1 MHRQRYLSFNVQSL
15 LLILALGIVG
25 WPSMGVA
32 APGDVLKAEP
42 GDLVFIIQPILN
54 EEQTQRAYQ
63 PLADY
68 LGKIAGKRV
77 VIRTLP
83 NFVAYWE
90 VMRQSNGYDLVLDAA
105 HFTDYRAKKLGFKV
119 LAKIPDTVSYSLIV
133 GSGALV
139 IDPIELIGKTVA
151 TPGAPS
157 VGAARLNAMYPNP
170 VRQPVI
176 VDSGTAEESIQMLL
190 KNKVQAAMVPTP
202 LVSQQM
208 AQGGGISVVTT
219 TEPIPHIA
227 LSAAPRLNAELREK
241 IRAAVVNAPNTE
253 DGRKMLKGI
262 NFERF
267 DPANEQIYAGQG
279 TLLKEY
285 WGY

>member
-25 WPSMGVA
+25 WPSMGLA
-32 APGDVLKAEP
+32 APADVLKAEP

-54 EEQTQRAYQ
+54 EEQTKRAYQ

-90 VMRQSNGYDLVLDAA
+90 VMRLSNAYDLVLDAA

-133 GSGALV
+133 GAGALV
-139 IDPIELIGKTVA
+139 IDPSELIGKTVA

-176 VDSGTAEESIQMLL
+176 VDSGTAEESIQMLV

-241 IRAAVVNAPNTE
+241 IRAALVNAPNTE
-253 DGRKMLKGI
+253 DGKKMLKGI

>member
-1 MHRQRYLSFNVQSL
+1 MFS
-15 LLILALGIVG
+15 
-25 WPSMGVA
+25 
-32 APGDVLKAEP
+32 KAEP

-90 VMRQSNGYDLVLDAA
+90 VMRQSNAYDLVLDAA

-241 IRAAVVNAPNTE
+241 IRAALVNAPNTE
-253 DGRKMLKGI
+253 DGKKMLKGI

>member
-15 LLILALGIVG
+15 LLILALGIG
-25 WPSMGVA
+25 WPSVGST
-32 APGDVLKAEP
+32 APADILKAEP

-54 EEQTQRAYQ
+54 EEQTKRAYQ

-90 VMRQSNGYDLVLDAA
+90 VMRLSNAYDLVLDAA

-133 GSGALV
+133 GAGALV

-241 IRAAVVNAPNTE
+241 IRAALVNAPNTE
-253 DGRKMLKGI
+253 DGKKMLKGI

>member
-1 MHRQRYLSFNVQSL
+1 MYQQHFRRISASSL
-15 LLILALGIVG
+15 LWMLLALFL
-25 WPSMGVA
+25 PMPAMSA
-32 APGDVLKAEP
+32 SVLKAEP
-42 GDLVFIIQPILN
+42 GDLVLIIQPILT

-63 PLADY
+63 PLAEY
-68 LGKIAGKRV
+68 LGKVTGKRC

-83 NFVAYWE
+83 NFLAYWE
-90 VMRQSNGYDLVLDAA
+90 IARQDSGYHLVLDAA
-105 HFTDYRAKKLGFKV
+105 HFTDYRAQKMGFKV

-139 IDPIELIGKTVA
+139 IDPIELVGRTVA

-157 VGAARLNAMYPNP
+157 IGAARLNAMFPNP
-170 VRQPVI
+170 VRQPI
-176 VDSGTAEESIQMLL
+176 ILDSGTAEEGIQMVL
-190 KNKVQAAMVPTP
+190 KNKAQAAIVPTP

-227 LSAAPRLNAELREK
+227 LSASPKLEADVREK
-241 IRAAVVNAPNTE
+241 IRAAMVNAGNTE
-253 DGRKMLKGI
+253 DGKKMLKGI

-267 DPANEQIYAGQG
+267 DPANEKIYAGQSSI
-279 TLLKEY
+279 LKEY

>member
-54 EEQTQRAYQ
+54 EEQTKRAYQ

-90 VMRQSNGYDLVLDAA
+90 VMRLSNAYDLVLDAA

-241 IRAAVVNAPNTE
+241 IRAALVNAPNTE

>member
-1 MHRQRYLSFNVQSL
+1 MYRQRYFSFSLVSL
-15 LLILALGIVG
+15 LVAFGLG
-25 WPSMGVA
+25 WPTMGAA
-32 APGDVLKAEP
+32 APADVLKAEP

-90 VMRQSNGYDLVLDAA
+90 VMRLSNGYDLVLDAA

-119 LAKIPDTVSYSLIV
+119 LAKIPDTVSLSLIV
-133 GSGALV
+133 GAGALV

-151 TPGAPS
+151 TTGAPS

-176 VDSGTAEESIQMLL
+176 VDSGTAEEALQMVL

-208 AQGGGISVVTT
+208 AQGGGISVVVTT
-219 TEPIPHIA
+219 DPIPHIA
-227 LSAAPRLNAELREK
+227 LSAAPRLNADVREK
-241 IRAAVVNAPNTE
+241 IRAALVNAPNTE
-253 DGRKMLKGI
+253 DGKKMLKGI

-267 DPANEQIYAGQG
+267 DPANEQIYTGQG

>member
-1 MHRQRYLSFNVQSL
+1 MHRQHYLSFNVQSL

-25 WPSMGVA
+25 WPAMGSA
-32 APGDVLKAEP
+32 APADVLKAEP

-68 LGKIAGKRV
+68 LGKVAGKRV

-133 GSGALV
+133 GAGALV

-190 KNKVQAAMVPTP
+190 KNKVQAAMAPTP

-227 LSAAPRLNAELREK
+227 LSAAPRLNAELRER
-241 IRAAVVNAPNTE
+241 IRAALVNAPNTE
-253 DGRKMLKGI
+253 DGKKMLKGI

>member
-1 MHRQRYLSFNVQSL
+1 MHRQRYLSFNGQLL

-25 WPSMGVA
+25 WPSVGAA
-32 APGDVLKAEP
+32 APADILKAEP

-90 VMRQSNGYDLVLDAA
+90 VMRQNNGYDLVLDAA

-133 GSGALV
+133 GAGALV
-139 IDPIELIGKTVA
+139 IDPIELIGKTIA
-151 TPGAPS
+151 TPSAPS

-208 AQGGGISVVTT
+208 AQGGGISVATT

-241 IRAAVVNAPNTE
+241 IRAALVNAPNTE

-279 TLLKEY
+279 TILKEY

>member
-15 LLILALGIVG
+15 LLILALGIG
-25 WPSMGVA
+25 WPSVGST
-32 APGDVLKAEP
+32 APADILKAEP

-54 EEQTQRAYQ
+54 EEQTKRAYQ

-68 LGKIAGKRV
+68 LSKIAGKRV

-90 VMRQSNGYDLVLDAA
+90 VMRLSNAYDLVLDAA

-151 TPGAPS
+151 TPGRAFGRRGAPQRDVS
-157 VGAARLNAMYPNP
+157 QPGTPTYHRGFRYRRGKHPDAAQEQGPGRHGADAAREPADGAGRRHLGRDHDRTNSAYRALGGAAPERRAARKNP
-170 VRQPVI
+170 RRAGERAQHRRWEK
-176 VDSGTAEESIQMLL
+176 D
-190 KNKVQAAMVPTP
+190 
-202 LVSQQM
+202 
-208 AQGGGISVVTT
+208 AQG
-219 TEPIPHIA
+219 H
-227 LSAAPRLNAELREK
+227 
-241 IRAAVVNAPNTE
+241 
-253 DGRKMLKGI
+253 
-262 NFERF
+262 
-267 DPANEQIYAGQG
+267 
-279 TLLKEY
+279 
-285 WGY
+285 

>member
-1 MHRQRYLSFNVQSL
+1 MHRQRYFSFGLAAL
-15 LLILALGIVG
+15 LMALGLG
-25 WPSMGVA
+25 WPAVGA
-32 APGDVLKAEP
+32 TAPADVLKAEP

-54 EEQTQRAYQ
+54 EEQTRKAYQ

-90 VMRQSNGYDLVLDAA
+90 TMRLVNAYDLVLDAA
-105 HFTDYRAKKLGFKV
+105 HFTDYRIQKLGFKV

-176 VDSGTAEESIQMLL
+176 VDSGTAEEGIQMLV
-190 KNKVQAAMVPTP
+190 KNKVQAAIVPTP

-208 AQGGGISVVTT
+208 AQGGGISVVATT
-219 TEPIPHIA
+219 DPIPHIA
-227 LSAAPRLNAELREK
+227 LSAAPRLNAEIREK
-241 IRAAVVNAPNTE
+241 IRAALVNAPNTE
-253 DGRKMLKGI
+253 DGKKMLKDI

-267 DPANEQIYAGQG
+267 DPANEKIYAGQG

>member
-1 MHRQRYLSFNVQSL
+1 MHRQHYFSFGLAAL
-15 LLILALGIVG
+15 LMALGLG
-25 WPSMGVA
+25 WPAVGAA
-32 APGDVLKAEP
+32 APADVLKAEP

-54 EEQTQRAYQ
+54 EEQTRKAYQ

-90 VMRQSNGYDLVLDAA
+90 TMRLVNAYDLVLDAA
-105 HFTDYRAKKLGFKV
+105 HFTDYRIQKLGFKV

-133 GSGALV
+133 GSGTLV

-176 VDSGTAEESIQMLL
+176 VDSGTAEEGIQMLV
-190 KNKVQAAMVPTP
+190 KNKVQAAIVPTP

-208 AQGGGISVVTT
+208 AQGGGISVVVTT
-219 TEPIPHIA
+219 DPIPHIA
-227 LSAAPRLNAELREK
+227 LSAAPRLNADVRDK
-241 IRAAVVNAPNTE
+241 IRAALVSASNTE
-253 DGRKMLKGI
+253 DGKKMLKDI

-267 DPANEQIYAGQG
+267 DPANDKIYAGQG
-279 TLLKEY
+279 ILLKEY

>member
-1 MHRQRYLSFNVQSL
+1 MYQQHFRRISASSL
-15 LLILALGIVG
+15 LWMLLALFLPMPAMSANI
-25 WPSMGVA
+25 
-32 APGDVLKAEP
+32 LKAEP
-42 GDLVFIIQPILN
+42 GDLVLIIQPILT

-68 LGKIAGKRV
+68 LSKITGKRC

-83 NFVAYWE
+83 NFLAYWE
-90 VMRQSNGYDLVLDAA
+90 IARQDSGYHLVLDAA
-105 HFTDYRAKKLGFKV
+105 HFTDYRVQKMGFKV

-133 GSGALV
+133 GAGALV
-139 IDPIELIGKTVA
+139 IDPIELVGRTVA

-157 VGAARLNAMYPNP
+157 IGAARLNAMFPNP
-170 VRQPVI
+170 VRQPI
-176 VDSGTAEESIQMLL
+176 ILDSGTAEEGIQMVL
-190 KNKVQAAMVPTP
+190 KNKAQAAIVPTP

-227 LSAAPRLNAELREK
+227 LSASPKLEADVREK
-241 IRAAVVNAPNTE
+241 IRAAMVNATNTE
-253 DGRKMLKGI
+253 DGKKMLKGI

-267 DPANEQIYAGQG
+267 DPANEQIYTGQSNI
-279 TLLKEY
+279 LKEY

>member
-25 WPSMGVA
+25 WPSMGLA
-32 APGDVLKAEP
+32 APADVLKAEP

-54 EEQTQRAYQ
+54 EEQTKRAYQ

-90 VMRQSNGYDLVLDAA
+90 VMRLSNAYDLVLDAA

-241 IRAAVVNAPNTE
+241 IRAALVNAPNTE
-253 DGRKMLKGI
+253 DGKKMLKGI

>member
-1 MHRQRYLSFNVQSL
+1 
-15 LLILALGIVG
+15 
-25 WPSMGVA
+25 
-32 APGDVLKAEP
+32 
-42 GDLVFIIQPILN
+42 
-54 EEQTQRAYQ
+54 
-63 PLADY
+63 
-68 LGKIAGKRV
+68 
-77 VIRTLP
+77 
-83 NFVAYWE
+83 
-90 VMRQSNGYDLVLDAA
+90 MRQNNGYDLVLDAA
-105 HFTDYRAKKLGFKV
+105 HFTDYRTKKLGFKV

-227 LSAAPRLNAELREK
+227 LSAAPRPNAELREK
-241 IRAAVVNAPNTE
+241 VRAAVVNAPNTE
-253 DGRKMLKGI
+253 GRAQDAQGHQLRTLRSR
-262 NFERF
+262 ERA
-267 DPANEQIYAGQG
+267 DLRRSG

>member
-1 MHRQRYLSFNVQSL
+1 MHRQRYLFFNVQSL
-15 LLILALGIVG
+15 LLILTLGIG
-25 WPSMGVA
+25 WPVMGSA
-32 APGDVLKAEP
+32 APADVLKAEP

-90 VMRQSNGYDLVLDAA
+90 VMRQSNAYDLVLDAA

-170 VRQPVI
+170 VRQPII

-227 LSAAPRLNAELREK
+227 LSAAPRLNADVRER
-241 IRAAVVNAPNTE
+241 IRAALVNAPSTE
-253 DGRKMLKGI
+253 DGKKMLKGI

-279 TLLKEY
+279 ILLKEY

>member
-1 MHRQRYLSFNVQSL
+1 MRWKRVLVLTSL
-15 LLILALGIVG
+15 AMLANGAV
-25 WPSMGVA
+25 PARA
-32 APGDVLKAEP
+32 APADVLKAEP
-42 GDLVFIIQPILN
+42 GDLVFIIQPILS
-54 EEQTQRAYQ
+54 EEQTQKAYK

-68 LGKIAGKRV
+68 LSQVTGKRV

-83 NFVAYWE
+83 NFLAYWE
-90 VMRQSNGYDLVLDAA
+90 IARQDSGFHLVLDAA
-105 HFTDYRAKKLGFKV
+105 HFTDYRAKKMGFKV

-139 IDPIELIGKTVA
+139 IDPVELVGKTVA

-157 VGAARLNAMYPNP
+157 IGAARLNAMYPNP
-170 VRQPVI
+170 VRQPII
-176 VDSGTAEESIQMLL
+176 VDSGTAEEGIQMVM
-190 KNKVQAAMVPTP
+190 KNKALAAMVPTP

-208 AQGGGISVVTT
+208 AQGGGVSVVTT

-227 LSAAPRLNAELREK
+227 FSASPKLDADTREK
-241 IRAAVVNAPNTE
+241 IRNALVNAANT
-253 DGRKMLKGI
+253 DAGRAMLKAV

-267 DPANEQIYAGQG
+267 DPANEQIYAGQSNI
-279 TLLKEY
+279 LKEY

>member
-1 MHRQRYLSFNVQSL
+1 MHRQHYFSFGLAAL
-15 LLILALGIVG
+15 LMALGLG
-25 WPSMGVA
+25 WPAVGAA
-32 APGDVLKAEP
+32 APADVLKAEP

-54 EEQTQRAYQ
+54 EEQTRKAYQ

-90 VMRQSNGYDLVLDAA
+90 TMRLVNAYDLVLDAA
-105 HFTDYRAKKLGFKV
+105 HFTDYRIQKLGFKV

-133 GSGALV
+133 GSGTLV

-176 VDSGTAEESIQMLL
+176 VDSGTAEEGIQMLV
-190 KNKVQAAMVPTP
+190 KNKVQAAIVPTP

-208 AQGGGISVVTT
+208 AQGGGISVVVTT
-219 TEPIPHIA
+219 DPIPHIA
-227 LSAAPRLNAELREK
+227 LSAAPRLNADVRDK
-241 IRAAVVNAPNTE
+241 IRAALVSASNTE
-253 DGRKMLKGI
+253 DGKKMLKDI

-267 DPANEQIYAGQG
+267 DPANDKIYAGQG

>member
-1 MHRQRYLSFNVQSL
+1 MHRQRYFSFGLTAL
-15 LLILALGIVG
+15 LMALGLG
-25 WPSMGVA
+25 WPAVGAS
-32 APGDVLKAEP
+32 APADVLKAEP

-54 EEQTQRAYQ
+54 EEQTRKAYQ

-68 LGKIAGKRV
+68 LSKVAGKRV

-90 VMRQSNGYDLVLDAA
+90 TMRLVNAYDLVLDAA
-105 HFTDYRAKKLGFKV
+105 HFTDYRIQKLGFRV

-133 GSGALV
+133 GSGTLV

-151 TPGAPS
+151 TPGAPP

-227 LSAAPRLNAELREK
+227 LSAAPRLSAELREK
-241 IRAAVVNAPNTE
+241 IRAAVVNAPNTA
-253 DGRKMLKGI
+253 DGKKMLKGI

-279 TLLKEY
+279 ILLKEY

>member
-1 MHRQRYLSFNVQSL
+1 MHRQRYSSFSLAL
-15 LLILALGIVG
+15 LLAMLALGLG
-25 WPSMGVA
+25 WPAVGAA
-32 APGDVLKAEP
+32 APADVLKAEP

-54 EEQTQRAYQ
+54 EEQTRKAYQ

-68 LGKIAGKRV
+68 LSKIAGKRV

-90 VMRQSNGYDLVLDAA
+90 TMRLNNAYDLVLDAA
-105 HFTDYRAKKLGFKV
+105 HFTDYRIQKLGFKV

-176 VDSGTAEESIQMLL
+176 VDSGTAEEGIQMLI
-190 KNKVQAAMVPTP
+190 KNKVQAAIVPTP

-227 LSAAPRLNAELREK
+227 LSAAPRLNAEVREK
-241 IRAAVVNAPNTE
+241 IRAALVNAPNTE
-253 DGRKMLKGI
+253 DGKKMLKDI

-267 DPANEQIYAGQG
+267 DPANEKIYAGQG

>member
-1 MHRQRYLSFNVQSL
+1 MYQQHFRRISVSSL
-15 LLILALGIVG
+15 LWMLLALFLPMPAMSANI
-25 WPSMGVA
+25 
-32 APGDVLKAEP
+32 LKAEP
-42 GDLVFIIQPILN
+42 GDLVLIIQPILT

-63 PLADY
+63 PLAEY
-68 LGKIAGKRV
+68 LSKVTGKRC

-83 NFVAYWE
+83 NFLAYWE
-90 VMRQSNGYDLVLDAA
+90 IARQDSGYHLVLDAA
-105 HFTDYRAKKLGFKV
+105 HFTDYRAQKMGFKV

-133 GSGALV
+133 GAGALV
-139 IDPIELIGKTVA
+139 IDPIELVGRTVA

-157 VGAARLNAMYPNP
+157 IGAARLNAMFPNP
-170 VRQPVI
+170 VRQPI
-176 VDSGTAEESIQMLL
+176 ILDSGTAEEGIQMVL
-190 KNKVQAAMVPTP
+190 KNKAQAAIVPTP

-227 LSAAPRLNAELREK
+227 LSASPKLEADVREK
-241 IRAAVVNAPNTE
+241 IRAAMVNAGNTE
-253 DGRKMLKGI
+253 DGKKMLKGI

-267 DPANEQIYAGQG
+267 DPANEKIYAGQSSI
-279 TLLKEY
+279 LKEY

>member
-1 MHRQRYLSFNVQSL
+1 MYRQRYFSSGLTSL
-15 LLILALGIVG
+15 LVTLAFGLG
-25 WPSMGVA
+25 WPTMSTA
-32 APGDVLKAEP
+32 APADVLKAEP

-54 EEQTQRAYQ
+54 EEQTRKAYQ

-90 VMRQSNGYDLVLDAA
+90 TMRLSNAYDLVLDAA
-105 HFTDYRAKKLGFKV
+105 HFTDYRAQKLGFKV

-133 GSGALV
+133 GAGALV

-170 VRQPVI
+170 VRQPII
-176 VDSGTAEESIQMLL
+176 VDSGTAEEGIQMLI

-208 AQGGGISVVTT
+208 AQGGGISVVATT
-219 TEPIPHIA
+219 DPIPHIA
-227 LSAAPRLNAELREK
+227 LSAGPRLNADVREK
-241 IRAAVVNAPNTE
+241 IRAALVAAPNTE
-253 DGRKMLKGI
+253 DGKKMLKDI

-267 DPANEQIYAGQG
+267 DPANEKIYAGQG

>member
-1 MHRQRYLSFNVQSL
+1 MHRQHYFPFGLVSL
-15 LLILALGIVG
+15 LIALGLG
-25 WPSMGVA
+25 WPAVGAA
-32 APGDVLKAEP
+32 APADVLKAET
-42 GDLVFIIQPILN
+42 GDLVMIIQPILN

-63 PLADY
+63 PLAEY
-68 LGKIAGKRV
+68 LSKIAGKRV

-90 VMRQSNGYDLVLDAA
+90 TMRLVNAYDLVLDAA
-105 HFTDYRAKKLGFKV
+105 HFTDYRIQKLGFKV

-133 GSGALV
+133 GAGALV

-176 VDSGTAEESIQMLL
+176 VDSGTAEEGIQMLV

-208 AQGGGISVVTT
+208 AQGGGISVVATT
-219 TEPIPHIA
+219 DPIPHIA
-227 LSAAPRLNAELREK
+227 LSAAPRLNAEVREK
-241 IRAAVVNAPNTE
+241 IRAALVNAPNTE
-253 DGRKMLKGI
+253 DGKKMLKDI

-267 DPANEQIYAGQG
+267 DPANEKIYAGQG